1 MKKNITEIKRNLVDR
16 LFTVLRRDYNEC
28 TIYTPGI
35 ESIVPGANGLTI
47 KRLENY
53 DYKTNK
59 TSLRYKLHVVT
70 INDANHY
77 DWETTIAKF
86 DSLDPDTREKLE
98 RFINAKCDNAPAADM
113 PTTFIGHAYYFTIEG
128 GEKENTNN
136 KNNKAMKTLNDKIF
150 ENIHKRGYMEERE
163 MLLLKSRSNKA
174 QKDLFQYD
182 EFNEYIPLSEEWA
195 EKGLKWLKSLL
206 KKNGEPKAG
215 QNLGERE
222 IEIIKTAT
230 ASDFTFVCFYD
241 AGNGWFRNYIPVYNV
256 AGMEYRVEAGRIV
269 VTG

>member
-1 MKKNITEIKRNLVDR
+1 
-16 LFTVLRRDYNEC
+16 
-28 TIYTPGI
+28 
-35 ESIVPGANGLTI
+35 
-47 KRLENY
+47 
-53 DYKTNK
+53 
-59 TSLRYKLHVVT
+59 
-70 INDANHY
+70 
-77 DWETTIAKF
+77 
-86 DSLDPDTREKLE
+86 
-98 RFINAKCDNAPAADM
+98 
-113 PTTFIGHAYYFTIEG
+113 
-128 GEKENTNN
+128 
-136 KNNKAMKTLNDKIF
+136 MKTLNDKIF
-150 ENIHKRGYMEERE
+150 ENIRERGYMEERE
-163 MLLLKSRSNKA
+163 MLLLKSRNNKA

-195 EKGLKWLKSLL
+195 NKGLQWLKSLL

-241 AGNGWFRNYIPVYNV
+241 AGNGWFRNYLPVYNV